1 MKRKLLYLITL
12 TVALFFVFI
21 FACKKESSQNQTTAV
36 VDNTTLTANSVEK
49 NAVIAVTTFEGINQ
63 FAQAGFISNNLKAGS
78 ISFGSC
84 PTITVNYTTP
94 PYSIT
99 LDWGTECTG
108 IDGAKRS
115 GKIDISLNGIM
126 NVANNVATLKIENYV
141 VDGKTITG
149 TTKITSAG
157 PNPGNGWPR
166 YDIVT
171 EGKIVFAD
179 KSVLSYKYDGVTLQ
193 SEGTATPTVLSDDV
207 WRTEV
212 HSASGVNQDGTTWT
226 AKSTKVMIKKGDCKW
241 YNSGTFEITP
251 SKGDVI
257 TIDFGDGTCD
267 NKATMK
273 KGSVTTEIT
282 LD

>member
-1 MKRKLLYLITL
+1 MNRKLLYLSAFTFVL
-12 TVALFFVFI
+12 LLVFI
-21 FACKKESSQNQTTAV
+21 MACKKDSSHNQASAV
-36 VDNTTLTANSVEK
+36 VDNTSLLANTPEK
-49 NAVIAVTTFEGINQ
+49 NAVIAVSTIEGINQ
-63 FAQAGFISNNLKAGS
+63 FAQAGFISSNLKAGS

-84 PTITVNYTTP
+84 PTIIVNYTTP

-99 LDWGTECTG
+99 LDWGTICTG
-108 IDGAKRS
+108 IDGATRT
-115 GKIDISLNGIM
+115 GKIDITLDGIM
-126 NVANNVATLKIENYV
+126 TVANHVATMKIENYV

-149 TTKITSAG
+149 TTTITSAG

-166 YDIVT
+166 YNIVT

-179 KSVLSYKYDGVTLQ
+179 KSVLSYKYEGVTLQ
-193 SEGTATPTVLSDDV
+193 ADGTATPTVLADDV

-226 AKSTKVMIKKGDCKW
+226 AKSTKVMIKNGDCKW

-251 SKGDVI
+251 SKGDMI
-257 TIDFGDGTCD
+257 TIDFGTGTCD
-267 NKATMK
+267 NKATMT
-273 KGSVTTEIT
+273 KGSVTTDIT